1 MPLIDCNQYSP
12 DQLYFLLIQLV
23 IPRPIA
29 WVLSDNGNGTCNLA
43 PFSFFNA
50 ITSNPPILMLSVG
63 WKDEATRKDTWIN
76 ISERN
81 NFVVHIPCGKQV
93 HDVSHS
99 STVLPH
105 GVSETDKFNI
115 CLENVEGWPLP
126 KVKGAK
132 IAFLCEKYAIHE
144 IGEDPQGLIL
154 GRINRIWIDEEA
166 ASQNKNR
173 IIIDSAKINPLA
185 RLGGN
190 QYSLLGEIITVQRP
204 DKPKNSTD

>member
-1 MPLIDCNQYSP
+1 MLIDCNGYHP

-29 WVLSDNGNGTCNLA
+29 WVLSDIGNGTYNLA

-63 WKDEATRKDTWIN
+63 WKNEDLRKDTWVNIN
-76 ISERN
+76 ERK
-81 NFVVHIPCGKQV
+81 NFVVHIPSGEQV
-93 HDVSHS
+93 HDVSNS

-105 GVSETDKFNI
+105 GVSEINKLNI
-115 CLENVEGWPLP
+115 HLEDVEGWPLP
-126 KVKGAK
+126 KVKGSK

-144 IGEDPQGLIL
+144 IGEDPQALIL
-154 GRINRIWIDEEA
+154 GKINSIWVDEEA
-166 ASQNKNR
+166 VSENKNR
-173 IIIDSAKINPLA
+173 IIIDPLKVSPLA

-190 QYSLLGEIITVQRP
+190 QYSLLGEIVTVQRP
-204 DKPKNSTD
+204 DKPKP